1 MANTDSI
8 YTLCRGAH
16 GEWYIRRNTENGHD
30 YFVGYDA
37 MGTAV
42 FDSFD
47 IDYDFDEETARAH
60 LADLR
65 AAE

>member
-1 MANTDSI
+1 MTNTESI
-8 YTLCRGAH
+8 YSLCRGAH
-16 GEWYIRRNTENGHD
+16 GEWYIRRKTETGYD
-30 YFVGYDA
+30 YFVGYDE

-47 IDYDFDEETARAH
+47 IDYDFDEDSARAH
-60 LADLR
+60 LEDLR